1 MKPIYFFLFILTFCC
16 NKGKTIPEDYRNNWA
31 LYYIKIDESNILD
44 NISNKGFITNL
55 MVVNKFN
62 KLYID
67 NHNKNIK
74 ISADI
79 TILEKNNDTVATIT
93 NSSDKRLNGV
103 YEVNLKKVTNGK
115 FHTLHLNLKSDRLEL
130 YAEKRTN

>member
-1 MKPIYFFLFILTFCC
+1 MKQLYFLLFVLVFSC

-31 LYYIKIDESNILD
+31 LYYINIGESNILD

-55 MVVNKFN
+55 MVINKFN
-62 KLYID
+62 KMYIN
-67 NHNKNIK
+67 NHQKNIK

-79 TILEKNNDTVATIT
+79 TISENNNDTIATIT
-93 NSSDKRLNGV
+93 NSSDKRLNDI
-103 YEVNLKKVTNGK
+103 YKVNLRKETNGN
-115 FHTLHLNLKSDRLEL
+115 FHTLHLNLKSDRIEL

>member
-1 MKPIYFFLFILTFCC
+1 MKPIYFFLFILIFSC

-31 LYYIKIDESNILD
+31 LYYINIDDSNILD
-44 NISNKGFITNL
+44 NISNNGFITNL
-55 MVVNKFN
+55 MVINKFN

-79 TILEKNNDTVATIT
+79 VISEKNNDTLATIT

-103 YEVNLKKVTNGK
+103 YVVDLKKETNGN
-115 FHTLHLNLKSDRLEL
+115 FHTLYLNLKSDRIEL